1 MLLSMADSTVAE
13 KVQSRAMK
21 ILIVEDERVN
31 VQVLTAMTKI
41 LGHEVVTAWDGFQ
54 ALQLLEE
61 HPVDLIFMD
70 VNMPLMDGFETTR
83 RIRQLPGMEN
93 VPVVAVTADAQAVK
107 NELNLASGISDVILK
122 PYRKANIEAILKKY
136 APVE

>member
-1 MLLSMADSTVAE
+1 MILSTTDTNVAE
-13 KVQSRAMK
+13 QAQTRTMK

-41 LGHEVVTAWDGFQ
+41 LGHEVIAAWDGFQ
-54 ALQLLEE
+54 ALKMLED
-61 HPVDLIFMD
+61 HTVDLIFMD

-107 NELNLASGISDVILK
+107 NELNIASGISDVVLK

-136 APVE
+136 APEE